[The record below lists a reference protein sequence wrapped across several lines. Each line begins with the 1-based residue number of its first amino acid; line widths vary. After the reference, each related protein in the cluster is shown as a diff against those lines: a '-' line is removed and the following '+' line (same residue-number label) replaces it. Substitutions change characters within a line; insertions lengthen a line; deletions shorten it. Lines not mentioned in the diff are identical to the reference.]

1 MTKVLQLRRG
11 TTAQNDAFTGAV
23 GEVTVDTTKKTL
35 RLHDGSTKGGKE
47 IIGKSDLATVATS
60 GSYND
65 LSNKLT
71 IDTALSATSTNAVQN
86 KAVKSALDAKVAK
99 SGDTMTG
106 TLTVAPSKNSI
117 DGGTA
122 SGYIQINANGN
133 SGGGQIRLHGKESTE
148 AGAFQIWAN
157 NGTKEVGL
165 VGRGTGSLTW
175 GGKELVT
182 ANQLATVAT
191 SGSYSDLSNKP
202 TIPTSGSVVTIVS
215 SSYDSTTGSW
225 YRKWSDGYIEQGG
238 IVVVSTAT
246 VTLPIAFSDANYTIA
261 GTTGKTSDFSNGDV
275 KIYEVTKTSFKA
287 VTQWDVVQIKTSQF
301 RWMAIGK

>member
-65 LSNKLT
+65 LSNKPT
-71 IDTALSATSTNAVQN
+71 IPAAVTVDSALSATSTNPVQN
-86 KAVKSALDAKVAK
+86 KLIYSALAGKMNTV
-99 SGDTMTG
+99 
-106 TLTVAPSKNSI
+106 TLATVATSGSYSDLKNRPS
-117 DGGTA
+117 
-122 SGYIQINANGN
+122 
-133 SGGGQIRLHGKESTE
+133 
-148 AGAFQIWAN
+148 
-157 NGTKEVGL
+157 
-165 VGRGTGSLTW
+165 
-175 GGKELVT
+175 
-182 ANQLATVAT
+182 LATVAT

-225 YRKWSDGYIEQGG
+225 YRKWSDGYIEQGAICNLG
-238 IVVVSTAT
+238 KNTSQSITLFVPFSSANYNVQVSIHAVRSTFFVFPMIRTVST
-246 VTLPIAFSDANYTIA
+246 
-261 GTTGKTSDFSNGDV
+261 
-275 KIYEVTKTSFKA
+275 TSFSFDIYNVGDTLYA
-287 VTQWDVVQIKTSQF
+287 MTAFWYAYGV
-301 RWMAIGK
+301 